1 MAATFGF
8 EVNSRPT
15 VRNTYVVMLRITQNR
30 KHKRIKTTVEVN
42 KLENFNP
49 KAQLMKWVSTKEP
62 NHKKLNDDL
71 YTELNKVV
79 TIYDELS
86 KSGQASFDRVK
97 TKLKNSDTENVPEDN
112 SPSFLEYARKRTEQL
127 YQAGN
132 IRTFKKFNGFC
143 NKLEGFITD
152 KKGNVKDLTF
162 EDLTPSF
169 LSDFYSH
176 LKTLRNERQPEKVL
190 HQNTIEVTFNIFRNL
205 VNRAVKIEGL
215 MKPENNPF
223 LVYSFEGVKTAREKL
238 NEAEMGLIL
247 GLSIP
252 EGSLMW
258 HCRNYFLFSF
268 YCAGIRAGDLIQ
280 LRWNNITS
288 EGRLIYEMGKNH
300 KTKDILMVSQAKEI
314 LSKYYREDAK
324 GTDYIFPLLNNSAEY
339 AKATNQAEKDTMP
352 AELKEKLV
360 NAVSSKNALINKELA
375 KIAKL
380 AGIEKRVSF
389 HISRHSFAKV
399 AKERKIDN
407 NSLQNLL
414 AHSNIRQT
422 EVYMGTFDNSV
433 SDEALQSIFENNDS
447 KAELLAILG
456 KMNPEDIEL
465 LLRAAKDQQASK

>member
-8 EVNSRPT
+8 ELNRRPT
-15 VRNTYVVMLRITQNR
+15 ARNTFVVMLRITQNR
-30 KHKRIKTTVEVN
+30 KHKRIKTTVEISN
-42 KLENFNP
+42 TKHFDS
-49 KAQLMKWVSTKEP
+49 KAKPLKWVTTKEP

-71 YTELNKVV
+71 DIELQKAKS
-79 TIYDELS
+79 IYKDLS
-86 KSGQASFDRVK
+86 KSGLASVERVK
-97 TKLKNSDTENVPEDN
+97 TKLLASDTENVPESN
-112 SPSFLEYARKRTEQL
+112 SPSFLEYARERTEQL

-143 NKLEGFITD
+143 NKLEGFLTD
-152 KKGNVKDLTF
+152 KKG
-162 EDLTPSF
+162 
-169 LSDFYSH
+169 
-176 LKTLRNERQPEKVL
+176 PEKVL
-190 HQNTIEVTFNIFRNL
+190 HPNTIEVTFNIFRNI
-205 VNRAVKIEGL
+205 VNRAIKIEGL
-215 MKPENNPF
+215 MKPEKNPF
-223 LVYSFEGVKTAREKL
+223 LAYSYAGVKTTREKL
-238 NEAEMGLIL
+238 NETEIGLIL
-247 GLSIP
+247 GLSLP
-252 EGSLMW
+252 EGSLSW

-300 KTKDILMVSQAKEI
+300 KTKDIGMVSQAKEI
-314 LSKYYREDAK
+314 LSKYHREDSK
-324 GTDYIFPLLNNSAEY
+324 GTDYIFPLLSNSAEY

-399 AKERKIDN
+399 AKDRKIDN
-407 NSLQNLL
+407 SSLQNLL

-433 SDEALQSIFENNDS
+433 SDEALQSVFLNNNP
-447 KAELLAILG
+447 KTELLALLG
-456 KMNPEDIEL
+456 KMNPEDIAAL
-465 LLRAAKDQQASK
+465 LMAAKGQQAAK

>member
-8 EVNSRPT
+8 ELNRRPT
-15 VRNTYVVMLRITQNR
+15 ARNTFVVMLRITQNR
-30 KHKRIKTTVEVN
+30 KHKRIKTSVEISN
-42 KLENFNP
+42 TKHFDS
-49 KAQLMKWVSTKEP
+49 KAKPLKWVTTKEP

-71 YTELNKVV
+71 DIELQKAKS
-79 TIYDELS
+79 IYKDLS
-86 KSGQASFDRVK
+86 KSGLASVERVK
-97 TKLKNSDTENVPEDN
+97 TKLLASDTENVPESN
-112 SPSFLEYARKRTEQL
+112 SPSFLEYARERTEQL

-143 NKLEGFITD
+143 NKLEGFLTD
-152 KKGNVKDLTF
+152 KKGNVKALTF
-162 EDLTPSF
+162 EELTPSI
-169 LSDFYSH
+169 LSDFNFY
-176 LKTLRNERQPEKVL
+176 LRKLRNERQPEKVL
-190 HQNTIEVTFNIFRNL
+190 HPNTIEVTFNIFRNI
-205 VNRAVKIEGL
+205 VNRAIKIEGL
-215 MKPENNPF
+215 MKPEKNPF
-223 LVYSFEGVKTAREKL
+223 LAYSYAGVKTTREKL
-238 NEAEMGLIL
+238 NETEIGLIL
-247 GLSIP
+247 GLSLP
-252 EGSLMW
+252 EGSLSW

-300 KTKDILMVSQAKEI
+300 KTKDIGMVSQAKEI
-314 LSKYYREDAK
+314 LSKYHREDSK
-324 GTDYIFPLLNNSAEY
+324 GTDYIFPLLSNSAEY

-399 AKERKIDN
+399 AKDRKIDN
-407 NSLQNLL
+407 SSLQNLL

-433 SDEALQSIFENNDS
+433 SDEALQSVFLNNNP
-447 KAELLAILG
+447 KTELLALLG
-456 KMNPEDIEL
+456 KMNPEDIAAL
-465 LLRAAKDQQASK
+465 LMAAKGQQAAK